1 MSTLYN
7 NNNSVSSSFNNMASS
22 YSIGSANQMAPPSNG
37 PISSIELGNLSKS
50 WCVNGNNSTL
60 WPQQAQN
67 RLRMCN
73 NNECVLRTNNEGTKM
88 DSFQNQ
94 SIQTEQPNNNLN
106 REMRIQDD
114 WPPNYSRISNFRGFV
129 SCDEA
134 TLRRQ
139 MLSTNTT
146 EMISN
151 SNLVPTEINETLFNV
166 NNHTQSSNEQTT
178 FIEPTTNQMRSTQFT
193 NITTNGNELDNF
205 FHELIQLD
213 K

>member
-22 YSIGSANQMAPPSNG
+22 YSIGSANQMAPPPPNG
-37 PISSIELGNLSKS
+37 PISPIELGNLSKS
-50 WCVNGNNSTL
+50 WCVNGYNSTPWL
-60 WPQQAQN
+60 QQAQN
-67 RLRMCN
+67 RLRMCG
-73 NNECVLRTNNEGTKM
+73 ETNNEWTKL

-146 EMISN
+146 EMIPN

-193 NITTNGNELDNF
+193 NVTTNGNELDNF